1 VSAPGA
7 DDVPGHGGRPRT
19 YRPWGALVVA
29 VVGALSLLATIV
41 VIAVALPPQARASF
55 TVVQHATLG
64 LVLLGALSVLFGIA
78 RTRVRADTAG
88 LHVVNGYRRHD
99 LDWAEAVRVSLGRG
113 APWAVVDTSAGE
125 TLQLMAIQ
133 RSDGDRAVAAVRELR
148 AVIAAHTPPGP
159 LDEEGRGGDSTG
171 G

>member
-1 VSAPGA
+1 M
-7 DDVPGHGGRPRT
+7 
-19 YRPWGALVVA
+19 VA
-29 VVGALSLLATIV
+29 GVASVSLLTVCA
-41 VIAVALPPQARASF
+41 AVTFALPARARGSF
-55 TVVQHATLG
+55 TVAQDVTLG
-64 LVLLGALSVLFGIA
+64 VLLVAALAVLFGIA
-78 RTRVRADTAG
+78 RTRVRVDPDG